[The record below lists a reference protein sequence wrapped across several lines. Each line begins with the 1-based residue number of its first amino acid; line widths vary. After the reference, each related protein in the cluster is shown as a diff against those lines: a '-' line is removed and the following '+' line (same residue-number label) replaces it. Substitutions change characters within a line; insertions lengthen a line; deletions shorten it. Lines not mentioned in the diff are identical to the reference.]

1 MQKSSSEALQKST
14 RKGVMLLTKLILV
27 VLSDKSSYYSS
38 FSRIIKKV
46 GAPASCRSSCKAT
59 RTTVETGITTKKM
72 QFKAFNAPAVMS
84 LIKGM
89 RTVGCFSL
97 HYVVRLLQ
105 VQD

>member
-27 VLSDKSSYYSS
+27 VLSDKSSY
-38 FSRIIKKV
+38 RIIKKV
-46 GAPASCRSSCKAT
+46 GAPASCSSCKAT

-89 RTVGCFSL
+89 RRVGCFSL
-97 HYVVRLLQ
+97 HYVVRLQ

>member
-27 VLSDKSSYYSS
+27 VLSDKSSS

-46 GAPASCRSSCKAT
+46 GAPASCSSCKAT

-89 RTVGCFSL
+89 RRVGCFSL
-97 HYVVRLLQ
+97 HYVVRLQ

>member
-1 MQKSSSEALQKST
+1 MQKSISEALQKST

-27 VLSDKSSYYSS
+27 VLSDKSSYSS

-46 GAPASCRSSCKAT
+46 GAPASCSSCKAT

-97 HYVVRLLQ
+97 HYVVRLQ

>member
-27 VLSDKSSYYSS
+27 VLSDKSSYNSS

-46 GAPASCRSSCKAT
+46 GAPASSSCKAT

-89 RTVGCFSL
+89 RTVGYFSL
-97 HYVVRLLQ
+97 HYVVRLQ

>member
-27 VLSDKSSYYSS
+27 VLSDKSSYSS

-46 GAPASCRSSCKAT
+46 GAPASCSSSCKAT

-97 HYVVRLLQ
+97 HYVVRLQ

>member
-46 GAPASCRSSCKAT
+46 GAPASCSSCKAT

-89 RTVGCFSL
+89 RRVGCFSL